1 MLVARRRIVL
11 TLDPASWFGHL
22 MELPGFRLAEV
33 DVDTLI
39 AATLLPDALRDPAD
53 RIIVATARAK
63 GLAVV
68 TRDRPIL
75 EFASSGAV
83 AAIRC

>member
-39 AATLLPDALRDPAD
+39 AATLLPDVLRDPAD

-63 GLAVV
+63 GLAIV

-75 EFASSGAV
+75 EFAGSGAV

>member
-1 MLVARRRIVL
+1 MLVARRLIAL
-11 TLDPASWFGHL
+11 TLDPASWFERL
-22 MELPGFRLAEV
+22 MELPGIRLAEV

-39 AATLLPDALRDPAD
+39 AATLLPDVLRDPAD
-53 RIIVATARAK
+53 RIIVATARAR
-63 GLAVV
+63 GLVIV

-75 EFASSGAV
+75 AFARSGEV